1 MARVTSTGGSNDKQ
15 RSVLRAR
22 ASSDELSALLD
33 PTRELYGVG
42 ERDVKGM
49 AKMLGVTP
57 QTGRINPFQSLP
69 VSPGSD
75 FYDAIEIFEGDD
87 EEEAGEFYDPKKAK
101 YNYADEPLDNYD
113 APAPLTILPTS
124 TTNFSRPRTVAAG
137 YDPKRETLTVVF
149 RDGLFYNYYDVKPST
164 WTAFKSVT
172 SKGRFILQY
181 LDSHARGY
189 AAMASLPTYAR
200 ETLYRIVRTNQIYF
214 EGRQSLVPSSN
225 TGYGVTKKPKTKA
238 SKPKTTALKS
248 SRGNKKKR

>member
-15 RSVLRAR
+15 RNVLRAR
-22 ASSDELSALLD
+22 TSSDELSALLD

-42 ERDVKGM
+42 EREVKGM

-75 FYDAIEIFEGDD
+75 FYDAIEIFEGD
-87 EEEAGEFYDPKKAK
+87 EEEESGEFYDPTR
-101 YNYADEPLDNYD
+101 YSNYADEPLDNYD
-113 APAPLTILPTS
+113 APAPLTVLPTS
-124 TTNFSRPRTVAAG
+124 TTNYQRPRTVAAG

-164 WTAFKSVT
+164 WSAFKATV
-172 SKGRFILQY
+172 SKGRFIKQY
-181 LDSHARGY
+181 LDSHARGD
-189 AAMASLPTYAR
+189 AAMGTLPTYAR

-214 EGRQSLVPSSN
+214 EGRQSLVPTSK
-225 TGYGVTKKPKTKA
+225 TGYGVTKKPRTQA